1 MAELLNKLIGKS
13 RLEIMKYAEIRNM
26 AVDFSITKGHKD
38 TDILNEEYAVRANYK
53 DDRIHVILSI
63 FKTAI

>member
-1 MAELLNKLIGKS
+1 
-13 RLEIMKYAEIRNM
+13 M